1 MIIPLIFQSRSIFYQ
16 LWLREIKN
24 RYLGSISGYL
34 WVLFQPI
41 AQLALYA
48 LVFATI
54 FKVRFPELAQH
65 SFVEFVAIALWPWL
79 AFQEGI
85 QRALGAIT
93 NHAHVLKKVALAPEL
108 LIYSTVGGS
117 YAVHGTGFLFIL
129 AILTIFGAHIHL
141 LMLPWVLL
149 LLGLWLLFTLGL
161 AFILAALQVFFRD
174 MEHILA
180 SVLMLLFYASPI
192 LYPISLVP
200 EPFHTLLLLNPLSY
214 FFDHLRELLL
224 FGEMSFSVIDGV
236 AVLLS
241 AALFAVGLWFF
252 RRCAHQFEAFL

>member
-1 MIIPLIFQSRSIFYQ
+1 MLSIFQSRSILYQ
-16 LWLREIKN
+16 LWLREIKS

-34 WVLFQPI
+34 WVFFQPV

-54 FKVRFPELAQH
+54 FKVRFPELDQH

-93 NHAHVLKKVALAPEL
+93 NNGALIKKVALPSEL
-108 LIYSTVGGS
+108 LIYSSVGGS
-117 YAVHGTGFLFIL
+117 YAVHGAGFLFIL
-129 AILTIFGAHIHL
+129 ILLKASGAYIYL
-141 LMLPWVLL
+141 AMLSWVIL
-149 LLGLWLLFTLGL
+149 LLGLLLLFTLGL
-161 AFILAALQVFFRD
+161 ALILATLQVFFRD

-180 SVLMLLFYASPI
+180 SVLMLWFYASPI

-214 FFDHLRELLL
+214 FFDHFRELLL
-224 FGEMSFSVIDGV
+224 FDQFNFSLLDGV
-236 AVLLS
+236 ATFLS
-241 AALFAVGLWFF
+241 FSLFYVGLWFF
-252 RRCAHQFEAFL
+252 RRCASQFEAFI